1 MTQTKRPEAGTA
13 TEVDDDENSKISTA
27 VRQRRR
33 ILGVLALGAVA
44 SACSKSDTLTLDG
57 ADTALAAD
65 PAGSGSGVE
74 AGTVGSTAPDAA
86 NYGVLEVRTKPETVA
101 LPVPKQD
108 AATSTSAAASAKT
121 SASTSGSS
129 TSNTASSN
137 TASSNTTS
145 ATTASSS
152 TASSNTASSNT
163 TSKVTST
170 STTTADAARPA
181 LVVKVDDTKPGDT
194 KAENNNTAS
203 KSTTTTAAPAATSS
217 TAQAPST
224 TAVVLPPTPVNAD
237 SVLVANRITFG
248 LSPALSN
255 QLSSMGAA
263 AFIEDQLQRTGPDP
277 AVESRLRQFSL
288 LGKSRK
294 ATYDAVRD
302 TNSGRLSQELF
313 YSNVLR
319 ATFSRSQLYEMMCQL
334 WMDHFNINIFAMSR
348 TRHLHIN
355 YQEDVIRPNAL
366 GKFRD
371 LLKATAEAPGM
382 LTYLDNDTSN
392 ARDEQGLNENYGR
405 ELLELHSLGI
415 DESGGHVYTEAD
427 VVAAAKAMSGW
438 SMETSRGSSRYSEFL
453 FRPGYQHIGD
463 VSILNGAWTSQGTSG
478 KQTGDSLLNFLATH
492 PSTAHY
498 VAFKI
503 CRRFVSDSPPAALVA
518 STARVYLDNDT
529 SLVPTLRHVLRS
541 PEFAASAGQKFRRP
555 FEHMIAALRAVNAQL
570 PDGPTSKG
578 AGELRNVMVTTDHL
592 PWEWPSP
599 DGYPDTAVEW
609 LDGSGLSARWSFGAR
624 LARNRVS
631 DVRVNI
637 AAISPSAS
645 TVGELIAKLAD
656 GMGLGTLNQTDIDA
670 IAQAVRLGTGDPA
683 SSAGDASGDI
693 VALILA
699 HPLFQI
705 R

>member
-13 TEVDDDENSKISTA
+13 TEVDHDDGDVISSA

-44 SACSKSDTLTLDG
+44 SACSKSDVLTLDG
-57 ADTALAAD
+57 AGSGFGAD
-65 PAGSGSGVE
+65 AAGSGSEVE
-74 AGTVGSTAPDAA
+74 VGTVGSTAPDAA

-101 LPVPKQD
+101 LPVPEQD
-108 AATSTSAAASAKT
+108 AATSTSAAASAQT
-121 SASTSGSS
+121 SAATSGNSITS
-129 TSNTASSN
+129 NSAPSNTASSN
-137 TASSNTTS
+137 S
-145 ATTASSS
+145 
-152 TASSNTASSNT
+152 ASSNTASSNT
-163 TSKVTST
+163 TSKVT

-181 LVVKVDDTKPGDT
+181 LVVKVDDTSPDDT
-194 KAENNNTAS
+194 KAENNGAAS
-203 KSTTTTAAPAATSS
+203 KSTTTTAAPAATNS
-217 TAQAPST
+217 TEQATSN

-237 SVLVANRITFG
+237 AVLVANRITFG

-255 QLSSMGAA
+255 QLSSTGAA

-334 WMDHFNINIFAMSR
+334 WMDHFNINIFAMGR
-348 TRHLHIN
+348 IRHLHIN
-355 YQEDVIRPNAL
+355 YQEDVIRPHAL
-366 GKFRD
+366 GNFRD

-382 LTYLDNDTSN
+382 LAYLDNDTSN
-392 ARDEQGLNENYGR
+392 ARSEQGLNENYGR

-415 DESGGHVYTEAD
+415 DETGGHVYTEAD

-438 SMETSRGSSRYSEFL
+438 SMETSRRSNNYSEFL

-463 VSILNGAWTSQGTSG
+463 VSMLGGAWTSQGTSG

-503 CRRFVSDSPPAALVA
+503 CRRFVSDSPPVALVA
-518 STARVYLDNDT
+518 SAARVFLDNDT
-529 SLVPTLRHVLRS
+529 NLVPTLRHVLRS

-578 AGELRNVMVTTDHL
+578 AGQLRTVMVTTDHL

-631 DVRVNI
+631 DVRVNL

-645 TVGELIAKLAD
+645 TVGELISKLAN

-670 IAQAVRLGTGDPA
+670 IARSVRLGTGDGA
-683 SSAGDASGDI
+683 SSADDAIGDI
-693 VALILA
+693 VALLLA